1 MRPPH
6 KGGHKADLTQ
16 TAMAT
21 QEKIINIQWLLG
33 HGYTPT
39 EAAEVLGVTASHLRR
54 VLKGAPDRGW
64 YLDTEERQVRDGL
77 KDPRTAILPV
87 MERPHDDGRH
97 TR

>member
-16 TAMAT
+16 TAMTT

-54 VLKGAPDRGW
+54 VLKGAPDRGNA
-64 YLDTEERQVRDGL
+64 LKVRIRRL
-77 KDPRTAILPV
+77 PRKKLTSL
-87 MERPHDDGRH
+87 RRS
-97 TR
+97 R

>member
-39 EAAEVLGVTASHLRR
+39 EADEVLGVTASHLRR
-54 VLKGAPDRGW
+54 VLKGAPDRGNA
-64 YLDTEERQVRDGL
+64 L
-77 KDPRTAILPV
+77 KARIRRLPRKKLTSL
-87 MERPHDDGRH
+87 RRS
-97 TR
+97 R

>member
-39 EAAEVLGVTASHLRR
+39 EAAEVLGVTARHLRR
-54 VLKGAPDRGW
+54 VLKGAPDRGNA
-64 YLDTEERQVRDGL
+64 L
-77 KDPRTAILPV
+77 KARIRRLPRKKLTSL
-87 MERPHDDGRH
+87 RRS
-97 TR
+97 R

>member
-54 VLKGAPDRGW
+54 VLKGAPDRGNA
-64 YLDTEERQVRDGL
+64 L
-77 KDPRTAILPV
+77 KARIRRLPRKKLTS
-87 MERPHDDGRH
+87 
-97 TR
+97 

>member
-1 MRPPH
+1 MRPSH

-54 VLKGAPDRGW
+54 VLKGAPDRGNA
-64 YLDTEERQVRDGL
+64 L
-77 KDPRTAILPV
+77 KARIRRLPRKKLTSL
-87 MERPHDDGRH
+87 RRS
-97 TR
+97 R

>member
-1 MRPPH
+1 MYLTFMRPPH

-16 TAMAT
+16 TAMTT

-54 VLKGAPDRGW
+54 VLKGAPDRGNA
-64 YLDTEERQVRDGL
+64 L
-77 KDPRTAILPV
+77 KARIRRLPRKKLTSL
-87 MERPHDDGRH
+87 RRS
-97 TR
+97 R